1 MKFRI
6 FTLLVLVLGVVSCYK
21 SNELGTHINGEVD
34 VQLAV
39 NADGVGSTRAG
50 KDGAS
55 DTLAYRNS
63 ALGAIDYLQ
72 ATDWADADLR
82 YTLEVYDV
90 DKSGVYGDSF
100 EPIKDRQ
107 VMIVD
112 SYEPVVFDLRL
123 APSRDYHFVVFADF
137 VEEGSAEL
145 SDKEKL
151 LLGDGLHHRIGATLK
166 DISVIEDAIND
177 ETTDAYFATKNLS
190 VSNSGMQDIVLR
202 RPYGKVRVIAT
213 DLADVN
219 INIDPKSVKVTYTAE
234 HPNRFNALT
243 GAIDTESTVLTYEA
257 EYVDDV
263 RTNMDKHIYNHGYE
277 QLISLSESGNPYHS
291 HMTLF
296 TDYILA
302 EEEPQP
308 IHFTMEVFDE
318 SDRIIKSVAF
328 STDIPLQRNRLT
340 TIIGNVLTT
349 ATTVDVC
356 IDDNFADKIT
366 VDDEGNIV
374 IPDYDDD
381 NQGGSGEGGSG
392 EGGEGGSGEG
402 PGSGVTPPDDDDDDN
417 QDGEGDNTDPDAP
430 KLNAQGSYVITN
442 VKELTWV
449 ATKVN
454 SGETFNGKKFIVAN
468 NIDLEN
474 EHWTPIGVS
483 ATSTTPRF
491 EGEFDGQSFAIM
503 NMVID
508 VIHTRAANT
517 NKYLGLFGCTSGYIH
532 DLKLSGI
539 VVNGETYRGKGALA
553 GEICP
558 ASDGTPCR
566 VENVFVDNAELTG
579 NGWMGGVVGVVYG
592 NLSNCDSANVM
603 IVSTPDQLSSADIY
617 YHNGNYVG
625 GVAGLVGEG
634 SYLIN
639 GCDAADFDIS
649 AYSEIGGVIGAVSK
663 DNIVKNISA
672 TRGVL
677 TANWTKFVEVKPVY
691 TCEVIGKEPSNALV
705 SNDTYNDVE
714 IRYVNVVK
722 VPDYDEPTNTYMLRT
737 TDDLV
742 YFSKAEIEPG
752 VTLKLMKDIDFTGV
766 EFTGINPYRDVTQ
779 SGYNNYVET
788 YRANPVLFDGNH
800 HTVRN
805 LTIDE
810 FNEISGVG
818 FINLWVG
825 DIKDLNMENVTISST
840 KARLGAVA
848 SFLYGDIDNVHVTNA
863 NISSKHQTV
872 AALVARHSDGNI
884 TNCSVKNSTF
894 YGRDANAGA
903 MVGIIYDTSSDR
915 LYKNIT
921 VENCVVKYGASAYK
935 NQVGAFVGEIAI
947 SGKRTITFENCTATG
962 IKGNSDK
969 DLDYVYG
976 LKPNAINVVMTNVTV
991 NGKVPVH

>member
-1 MKFRI
+1 MKFRLFI
-6 FTLLVLVLGVVSCYK
+6 LLALVLGIVSCQK
-21 SNELGTHINGEVD
+21 GNEVGTLVKGEVS

-39 NADGVGSTRAG
+39 NAGGVDATRAG

-72 ATDWADADLR
+72 ATDWTDADLR

-90 DKSGVYGDSF
+90 DESGVYGDSF

-112 SYEPVVFDLRL
+112 SYEPVVFALRL
-123 APSRDYHFVVFADF
+123 APGRDYHFVVFADF
-137 VEEGSAEL
+137 VEEGSAEMD
-145 SDKEKL
+145 DKEKL
-151 LLGDGLHHRIGATLK
+151 LLGDGLHHRIGETLK

-177 ETTDAYFATKNLS
+177 ETTDAYFATKDLNI
-190 VSNSGMQDIVLR
+190 SNSSTQDIVLK

-234 HPNRFNALT
+234 HPNKFNALT

-263 RTNMDKHIYNHGYE
+263 RTNMDNHLYNHGYE
-277 QLISLSESGNPYHS
+277 QLIFISDKGNPYHS

-302 EEEPQP
+302 DEEQQHP

-318 SDRIIKSVAF
+318 SNRIIKETQF
-328 STDIPLQRNRLT
+328 TTDIPVQRNRLT

-349 ATTVDVC
+349 ATTVNIV
-356 IDDNFADKIT
+356 IDDNFAEKIT

-374 IPDYDDD
+374 IPDDDDD
-381 NQGGSGEGGSG
+381 NQGGSGNE
-392 EGGEGGSGEG
+392 GEGGSGT
-402 PGSGVTPPDDDDDDN
+402 TPPDDDDDDEN
-417 QDGEGDNTDPDAP
+417 QGDDGGNTDPDAP
-430 KLNAQGSYVITN
+430 KLDAQGSYVITN

-454 SGETFNGKKFIVAN
+454 GGETFNGKKFIVAN
-468 NIDLEN
+468 DIDLEN
-474 EHWTPIGVS
+474 GYWTPIGVS
-483 ATSTTPRF
+483 ATNSTPRF
-491 EGEFDGQSFAIM
+491 EGEFDGQDFAIK
-503 NMVID
+503 NMKID
-508 VIHTRAANT
+508 VNRTRASNNT
-517 NKYLGLFGCTSGYIH
+517 DKCLGLFGCTSGYIH
-532 DLKLSGI
+532 NLKLSGI
-539 VVNGETYRGKGALA
+539 VLSGETYRGKGALA

-558 ASDGTPCR
+558 ASNGTPCR
-566 VENVFVDNAELTG
+566 IENVFVDGATLTG

-592 NLSNCDSANVM
+592 NLSNCDSNDVT

-617 YHNGNYVG
+617 YRNGNYVG

-634 SYLIN
+634 SYSIS
-639 GCDAADFDIS
+639 GCDAADFNIT
-649 AYSEIGGVIGAVSK
+649 AYSEIGGVIGAVGK
-663 DNIVKNISA
+663 DNNVSNVSA
-672 TRGVL
+672 TSGVL
-677 TANWTKFVEVKPVY
+677 TADWTTFVEVKPVY
-691 TCEVIGKEPSNALV
+691 TCEVIGKEPSNASV
-705 SNDTYNDVE
+705 SNATYNDVE

-766 EFTGINPYRDVTQ
+766 EFTGINPYRDVSQ
-779 SGYNNYVET
+779 SGYADYVET

-805 LTIDE
+805 LSIEEFDE
-810 FNEISGVG
+810 IHGVG

-848 SFLYGDIDNVHVTNA
+848 SFLYGNVDNVHVTNA
-863 NISSKHQTV
+863 NISSSYQTV
-872 AALVARHSDGNI
+872 AAFAARHSDGNI

-894 YGRDANAGA
+894 YGKSGNAGA
-903 MVGIIYDTSSDR
+903 MVGIVYDTSSNR

-921 VENCVVKYGASAYK
+921 VENCVVKGAN
-935 NQVGAFVGEIAI
+935 NQIGAFIGEISI
-947 SGKRTITFENCTATG
+947 GGKPTITFENCKATG

-969 DLDYVYG
+969 ALDYVYG
-976 LKPNAINVVMTNVTV
+976 TKKSAITVVMNNVTV
-991 NGKVPVH
+991 NGKVPTH